1 MSNEKKTIVILY
13 SKGFYDTVALDLT
26 ARMRRDYPDCEVIA
40 IDEDRYCNAFSA
52 QFTRRLYIASARV
65 APWLNRF
72 AMAVRSKLLPKKIN
86 KTVAPYSTSAKAQN
100 PDSFMTKMR
109 TRFRK
114 VDNILSRFAPDM
126 VLCFTP
132 KAHNKAIEAKQRLG
146 MSGVAVYAVI
156 TDYALDKAYINY
168 QSDGYCVQNENVRG
182 ELLAN
187 GVEDGKVHVVGMP
200 FDSARVLEYD
210 GREVAEAM
218 MIDPSVP
225 TVTLDGG
232 RYGVATL
239 KDAFAALADYS
250 DRLNLVVL
258 TGGSKSVLSFVRSYV
273 KAKGLNKNI
282 YVVEKVTDMW
292 KIYDITDVLV
302 TAPTIV
308 TIYEACA
315 KNIPCVLIK
324 PINQLDA
331 ENAEFLVSGK
341 IAQRGNKDEQ
351 LVTAV
356 LGFLNNNM
364 LKQEYLYN
372 QRKFCTPEAMGEFCK
387 LIHDEASS
395 IYLLKNPQLEEK
407 AETEEEE

>member
-1 MSNEKKTIVILY
+1 MNTDKKTIVILY

-26 ARMRRDYPDCEVIA
+26 ERMRREYPDCEIIA
-40 IDEDRYCNAFSA
+40 IDEDRYSNMLSSR
-52 QFTRRLYIASARV
+52 FTRKLYIATARV
-65 APWLNRF
+65 APWLNKFVF
-72 AMAVRSKLLPKKIN
+72 AVSNKLVRKKID
-86 KTVAPYSTSAKAQN
+86 KTVAPYSESTKAQN
-100 PDSFMTKMR
+100 PDSVVAKTR
-109 TRFRK
+109 IRFRK
-114 VDNILSRFAPDM
+114 VDNILARFDPDV

-146 MSGVAVYAVI
+146 MKETAVYAFI
-156 TDYALDKAYINY
+156 TDYALNKAYINY
-168 QSDGYCVQNENVRG
+168 QSDGYLVQNDNVRG

-187 GVEDGKVHVVGMP
+187 NVAEGKIHVVGMP

-210 GREVAEAM
+210 RGEVAEAM
-218 MIDPSVP
+218 GIDTSLP

-258 TGGSKSVLSFVRSYV
+258 TGGSKSILGFVKSYV
-273 KAKGLNKNI
+273 KAKGIDKNV
-282 YVVEKVTDMW
+282 YVIEQVTDMW

-308 TIYEACA
+308 TIYEACI

-324 PINQLDA
+324 PINVHDS
-331 ENAEFLVSGK
+331 ENAEYIAAGQL
-341 IAQRGNKDEQ
+341 AQRGGKDEQ

-372 QRKFCTPEAMGEFCK
+372 QRKFYDRSAMGVMCK
-387 LIHDEASS
+387 LIHDGATS
-395 IYLLKNPQLEEK
+395 IYALKHPAIGQKEDEQ
-407 AETEEEE
+407 